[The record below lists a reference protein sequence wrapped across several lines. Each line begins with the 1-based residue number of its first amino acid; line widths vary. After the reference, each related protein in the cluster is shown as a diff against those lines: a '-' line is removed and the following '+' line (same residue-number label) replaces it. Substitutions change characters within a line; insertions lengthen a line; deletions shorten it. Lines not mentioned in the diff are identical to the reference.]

1 MVVSAAMDAEEEL
14 ATRRIGTTVGGFR
27 LERLL
32 GVGGMASVF
41 RARRDDGVVAAVKL
55 LHSEWAE
62 VQEVRQRFL
71 LEGPI
76 GSALAL
82 VAPLC
87 QGLPAVYEAGHAP
100 DGTVYLAMEYLEG
113 RTLLERLLAEGPM
126 PPGQAIWM
134 ALAVLDVLVVAHAH
148 GVIHRDIKPENIV
161 LLNDGS
167 LKLLDFGV
175 ARVVGALPDG
185 VALPERARTR
195 TGAIIGSAHYMAPE
209 QALGRVREIDGRTD
223 IYGLGATLHHA
234 LSGQPLHQGLS
245 DASLLIAAATREV
258 PSLATVAPGLPT
270 LLVSVVDRCL
280 RKERAD
286 RYPDVV
292 SLRADLLALRKA
304 SAG

>member
-1 MVVSAAMDAEEEL
+1 MDAEEEL
-14 ATRRIGTTVGGFR
+14 AARRIGTIVGGFR

-55 LHSEWAE
+55 LHPEWAE

-87 QGLPAVYEAGHAP
+87 QGLPAVYEAGHTP
-100 DGTVYLAMEYLEG
+100 DGTVYLAMEFLDG
-113 RTLLERLLAEGPM
+113 RTVLERLLAEGPM

-148 GVIHRDIKPENIV
+148 GIIHRDIKPENIV
-161 LLNDGS
+161 LLRSGA

-185 VALPERARTR
+185 VPLPDRARTR

-223 IYGLGATLHHA
+223 IYGLGATLYHA
-234 LSGQPLHQGLS
+234 LSGQPLNAGLS

-292 SLRADLLALRKA
+292 TLRSDLLALRKA
-304 SAG
+304 SAV

>member
-1 MVVSAAMDAEEEL
+1 MDAEEEL
-14 ATRRIGTTVGGFR
+14 AARRIGTTVGAFR

-41 RARRDDGVVAAVKL
+41 MARRDDGVVAALKL
-55 LHSEWAE
+55 LHPEWAE

-87 QGLPAVYEAGHAP
+87 QGLPAVYEAGHTP
-100 DGTVYLAMEYLEG
+100 DGTVYLAMEYLDG
-113 RTLLERLLAEGPM
+113 RTLLDRLLAEGPM
-126 PPGQAIWM
+126 SPGQAIWM

-161 LLNDGS
+161 LLKSGA

-223 IYGLGATLHHA
+223 IYGLGATLYHA
-234 LSGQPLHQGLS
+234 LSGRPLHHGLS
-245 DASLLIAAATREV
+245 DASLIIAAATREV
-258 PSLATVAPGLPT
+258 PSLATVAPALPT

-292 SLRADLLALRKA
+292 TLRADLLALRKA

>member
-1 MVVSAAMDAEEEL
+1 MDAEEEL
-14 ATRRIGTTVGGFR
+14 ASRRIGTSVGAFR

-41 RARRDDGVVAAVKL
+41 MARRDDGVVAALKL
-55 LHSEWAE
+55 LHPEWAE

-87 QGLPAVYEAGHAP
+87 QGLPAVYEAGHTS
-100 DGTVYLAMEYLEG
+100 DGTVYLAMEYLDG

-148 GVIHRDIKPENIV
+148 GIIHRDIKPENIV
-161 LLNDGS
+161 LLKSGP

-292 SLRADLLALRKA
+292 TLRADLLALRKA

>member
-1 MVVSAAMDAEEEL
+1 MDAEEEL
-14 ATRRIGTTVGGFR
+14 AARRIGTSVGGFK

-32 GVGGMASVF
+32 GVGGMASVY

-55 LHSEWAE
+55 LHPEWAE
-62 VQEVRQRFL
+62 VQEVKQRFL

-161 LLNDGS
+161 LLKDGS

-280 RKERAD
+280 RKERSD

-292 SLRADLLALRKA
+292 TLRADLLAIRKA
-304 SAG
+304 TTG